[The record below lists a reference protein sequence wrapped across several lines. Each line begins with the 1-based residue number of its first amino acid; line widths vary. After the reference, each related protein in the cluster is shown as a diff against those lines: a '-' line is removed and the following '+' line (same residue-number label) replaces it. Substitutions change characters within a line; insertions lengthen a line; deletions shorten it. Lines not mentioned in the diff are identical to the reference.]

1 MLFIKYTFILGN
13 ELTRQN
19 RIILIALITGSILLL
34 LIIIIGAPFYY
45 YKYSRGDNKS
55 SISKNPNYGLLIF
68 FSDLIHFLSIHLEL
82 YTPDQWEI
90 DKDSVTLDKLIGQGH
105 FGQVYQGVLKLHDG
119 TLTPCAVKVKLT
131 KYCFCPKLFFLSK
144 LRTTHPTDLLQEAS
158 IMKFVLI
165 RRRKQKDFF

>member
-19 RIILIALITGSILLL
+19 RIILFTLISGSILLL
-34 LIIIIGAPFYY
+34 LTIIIGAPFYY
-45 YKYSRGDNKS
+45 WKYSRGDNKS

-68 FSDLIHFLSIHLEL
+68 FFDLINFLSIHLEL

-105 FGQVYQGVLKLHDG
+105 FGQVYQGVLKLQDG

-131 KYCFCPKLFFLSK
+131 KDSFIRNYVFFQSFEQ
-144 LRTTHPTDLLQEAS
+144 PIQ
-158 IMKFVLI
+158 LI
-165 RRRKQKDFF
+165 YYKKHQ